1 MIKLISNYPYD
12 NKYDYIKTFKTA
24 TEQNNYFESFSYT
37 SFNDNNYIKENEKS
51 FKVSLSY
58 DYMVSKGM
66 NYIIFNN
73 GYKDIYAFIIEKQ
86 YVSEE
91 VTRIIFEVDVIQTY
105 LFDFNIR
112 RSYIE
117 RKKCSINEISDFD
130 EGFNIG
136 EHEITQVMTTL
147 PKNYSYYAMFSGI
160 RNQELVFQEGKLIDV
175 IEAPFAMNRPL
186 TTIDG
191 IQYPLHFMELQES
204 YLEPTFVKMDTS
216 GITGGSDGGS
226 WEDGILSSK
235 GFRFIKGMEGFAPRP
250 YQDSGGYWT
259 ICYGVTK
266 HGEPSVY
273 DDLVSK
279 APVSEEE
286 GAKISYKLK
295 NEKYGSK
302 IVNTCKEIGVTK
314 QHQFD
319 ALCSLAYNSGVG
331 SVTGDNSLMNAI
343 RKNIN
348 DEATI
353 RPLWESFKTSSNGIQ
368 LNGLKA
374 LRREQCNMFFGKD
387 FEIRPIG
394 KITTSGTISGT
405 VTENGGNG
413 WLP

>member
-24 TEQNNYFESFSYT
+24 TEQNNYFESFDYT
-37 SFNDNNYIKENEKS
+37 CLTDNNYIKENERS
-51 FKVSLSY
+51 FKVPYDY

-112 RSYIE
+112 KSYIE

-160 RNQELVFQEGKLIDV
+160 RNQELVFSDGKLMDV
-175 IEAPFAMNRPL
+175 VEAPFATNRPL
-186 TTIDG
+186 TIIDG

-216 GITGGSDGGS
+216 GISGGSGGS
-226 WEDGILSSK
+226 IKDGLISSK
-235 GFRFIKGMEGFAPRP
+235 CFRFIKGMEGFAPRP
-250 YQDSGGYWT
+250 YQDPGGYWT
-259 ICYGVTK
+259 IGYGVAK
-266 HGEPSVY
+266 HGAPTVY
-273 DDLVSK
+273 EELSAL
-279 APVSEEE
+279 APVSEEIA
-286 GAKISYKLK
+286 AKRSYELK
-295 NEKYGSK
+295 NEKYAKRVKSF
-302 IVNTCKEIGVTK
+302 CDEIGIDDQNK
-314 QHQFD
+314 FD
-319 ALCSLAYNSGVG
+319 ALVSLAYN
-331 SVTGDNSLMNAI
+331 TGFDFISTPSDSMYQAI
-343 RKNIN
+343 REHKNN
-348 DEATI
+348 ESEL
-353 RPLWESFKTSSNGIQ
+353 RPVWEKYKCYSNGIY
-368 LNGLKA
+368 LSGLSA
-374 LRREQCNMFFGKD
+374 LRKEQCNMFFGKD

>member
-1 MIKLISNYPYD
+1 M
-12 NKYDYIKTFKTA
+12 T
-24 TEQNNYFESFSYT
+24 
-37 SFNDNNYIKENEKS
+37 DNNYIKENERS
-51 FKVSLSY
+51 FKVPYDY

-73 GYKDIYAFIIEKQ
+73 GYKDIYACIIEKQ

-112 RSYIE
+112 KSYIE

-160 RNQELVFQEGKLIDV
+160 RNQELVFSDGKLIDV
-175 IEAPFAMNRPL
+175 VEAPFATNRPL
-186 TTIDG
+186 TIIDG
-191 IQYPLHFMELQES
+191 IQYPLHFMELQEE

-216 GITGGSDGGS
+216 GITGGSDGGC
-226 WEDGILSSK
+226 WEEGILSSK
-235 GFRFIKGMEGFAPRP
+235 GFRFIKGFEGFAPRP

-266 HGEPSVY
+266 LGEPSVY

-295 NEKYGSK
+295 NEKYGKRVKSF
-302 IVNTCKEIGVTK
+302 CEEIGINDQNK
-314 QHQFD
+314 FD
-319 ALCSLAYNSGVG
+319 ALVSLAYD
-331 SVTGDNSLMNAI
+331 TGFDFISTPSDSMYQALRNHKDNESEL
-343 RKNIN
+343 
-348 DEATI
+348 
-353 RPLWESFKTSSNGIQ
+353 RPVWEKYKCYSNGIY
-368 LNGLKA
+368 LSGLSA

-394 KITTSGTISGT
+394 KINTSGKISGS
-405 VTENGGNG
+405 VSENGGNG